1 MNKTPRR
8 YEKADAHTIRIIVE
22 KEDNIPIAQLIETR
36 LKLIADNDRAIKV
49 IANIDEMLAKAKE
62 LGIVPAP
69 DKKIVPVP
77 KKTENK
83 KIRKLHEGTSEENPT
98 DPNKTNPL
106 TKDSGKSSENKK

>member
-36 LKLIADNDRAIKV
+36 LKLIADNGRALKV

-69 DKKIVPVP
+69 DKKIIPIP
-77 KKTENK
+77 KE
-83 KIRKLHEGTSEENPT
+83 
-98 DPNKTNPL
+98 DPNKPKNPREPR
-106 TKDSGKSSENKK
+106 K